1 MNITQ
6 NFNLSNLKS
15 VTTCYWRAAICLHQI
30 ACALCL
36 VAFSTIIASAQNTSK
51 PYIEDLSA
59 YRPKFELKKDTSQ
72 KAISQNATDRP
83 SVKPTKNVNSKLDA
97 VLDSIDKQNLQKKFI
112 DGFTIQL
119 YSGQSKEE
127 AMSVKQ
133 RVIEELANLTANLQY
148 LQPKFRVSVGG
159 YFSKLEA
166 QKDLVRLKSFFPSA
180 ILVPEKIQVR

>member
-1 MNITQ
+1 MSIIENL
-6 NFNLSNLKS
+6 NLSNLKS
-15 VTTCYWRAAICLHQI
+15 LTICYWRAATRLQQA

-36 VAFSTIIASAQNTSK
+36 VALSTVIASAQTTSK

-59 YRPKFELKKDTSQ
+59 HRPKFELKRDTSQ
-72 KAISQNATDRP
+72 KANSQNVTDRP
-83 SVKPTKNVNSKLDA
+83 SVKPTKNVNAKLDA

-127 AMSVKQ
+127 AMNTKQ
-133 RVIEELANLTANLQY
+133 KVVEELANVNPTLQY
-148 LQPKFRVSVGG
+148 FQPKFRVSVGG